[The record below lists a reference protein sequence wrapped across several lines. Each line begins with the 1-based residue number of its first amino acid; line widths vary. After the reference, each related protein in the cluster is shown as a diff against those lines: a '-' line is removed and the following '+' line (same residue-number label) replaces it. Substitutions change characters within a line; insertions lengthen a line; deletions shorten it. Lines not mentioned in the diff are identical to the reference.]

1 MKAKSKARE
10 WIILDF
16 HDFLAFLEQLGVVY
30 WQDFV
35 FWRFE
40 VEKAKKATT

>member
-16 HDFLAFLEQLGVVY
+16 HDFLVFLEPLDVFY
-30 WQDFV
+30 KQDLV